1 MIRLNTH
8 LKRMIVKASMM
19 GWSIQMVHERI
30 DEILDKY
37 GVKNK
42 TTGKTLISEKINEK

>member
-1 MIRLNTH
+1 MIRLNIH
-8 LKRMIVKASMM
+8 LKRMIVKASIM
-19 GWSIQMVHERI
+19 GWSIQMVHEHI

-42 TTGKTLISEKINEK
+42 TTRKTLISKRVK